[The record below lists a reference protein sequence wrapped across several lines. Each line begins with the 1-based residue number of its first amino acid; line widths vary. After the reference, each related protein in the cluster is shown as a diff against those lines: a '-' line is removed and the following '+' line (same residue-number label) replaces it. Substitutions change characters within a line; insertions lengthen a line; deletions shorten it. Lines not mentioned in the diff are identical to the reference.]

1 MHSHLEFLTLS
12 YSSMISQSI
21 LVSSE
26 EENMEVKKDYTQE
39 SELVEEEKPKPEND
53 KMQLLEEG
61 WLSV

>member
-1 MHSHLEFLTLS
+1 MFVEYYMF
-12 YSSMISQSI
+12 
-21 LVSSE
+21 SSE
-26 EENMEVKKDYTQE
+26 EENMEDYTQE

>member
-1 MHSHLEFLTLS
+1 MF
-12 YSSMISQSI
+12 
-21 LVSSE
+21 SSE

-61 WLSV
+61 